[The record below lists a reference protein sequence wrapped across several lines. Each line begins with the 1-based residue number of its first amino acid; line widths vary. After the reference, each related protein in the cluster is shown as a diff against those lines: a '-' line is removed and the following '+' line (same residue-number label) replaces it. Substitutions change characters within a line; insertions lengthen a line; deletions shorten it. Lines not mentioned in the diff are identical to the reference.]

1 MSDTS
6 TTDTGTTGTKR
17 LRHVIIGVGASV
29 LNMHR
34 PALALEAVELVG
46 VSDVNRELG
55 AARAAELGCPFFEDH
70 ETMLRETR
78 PEVAVVLTPHP
89 FHAAITIACLE
100 AGCHV
105 LVEKPMAVH
114 VAEADA
120 MIAAAGRA
128 GRLLAVNLQHRHRAE
143 VRTLKRLIREGWL
156 GRVQHIDFVA
166 AWPRM
171 ARYYGLV
178 AWRGTWDG
186 EGAGVL
192 LNQAPHNLDLISHLM
207 GLPER
212 VVAWTRTTLHDIETE
227 DTAQAMLEWPDG
239 ALGSFH
245 ISTAEAGRPERL
257 EIVGTAGHVQ
267 LVGQELRAFRL
278 EQDLRTFMQEAEH
291 PFASPTSQPA
301 EVEPETG
308 SGDHTAVY
316 QNLHDAILKGVPLAA
331 DGAAGRMSLELA
343 NAMIFSSF
351 TQREVELPLDRER
364 YAALLADLRAKR
376 AGVGSAQRSV

>member
-1 MSDTS
+1 MTQ
-6 TTDTGTTGTKR
+6 TKR
-17 LRHVIIGVGASV
+17 LRHVIIGVGAGV

-34 PALALEAVELVG
+34 PALALETVELVG
-46 VSDVNRELG
+46 ASDVNAEVG
-55 AARAAELGCPFFEDH
+55 AARAAELDCPFYGDH
-70 ETMLRETR
+70 REMLADTQ
-78 PEVAVVLTPHP
+78 PDVAVILTPHP
-89 FHAAITIACLE
+89 SHAPIAADCFA

-120 MIAAAGRA
+120 MIEAAGRA
-128 GRLLAVNLQHRHRAE
+128 GRLLAVNLQQRHRAE
-143 VRTLKRLIREGWL
+143 VRTLKRLIQAGWL
-156 GRVQHIDFVA
+156 GRVQHVDFVA

-171 ARYYGLV
+171 ARYYRLV
-178 AWRGTWDG
+178 GWRGTWAG

-192 LNQAPHNLDLISHLM
+192 LNQAPHNLDLMGHLM

-212 VVAWTRTTLHDIETE
+212 LVAWTRTTLHDIETE
-227 DTAQAMLEWPDG
+227 DTAQAMLEWPGG

-257 EIVGTAGHVQ
+257 EVVGTAGHVQ
-267 LVGQELRAFRL
+267 LVGRELRAFRL

-291 PFASPTSQPA
+291 PFAAPASQAA
-301 EVEPETG
+301 EVEMETG

-316 QNLHDAILKGVPLAA
+316 RNLHAAIQGAEPLAA
-331 DGAAGRMSLELA
+331 DGREGRMSLELA

-351 TQREVELPLDRER
+351 TKREVELPLDRER
-364 YAALLADLRAKR
+364 YAALLAELK
-376 AGVGSAQRSV
+376 AGRPRVA